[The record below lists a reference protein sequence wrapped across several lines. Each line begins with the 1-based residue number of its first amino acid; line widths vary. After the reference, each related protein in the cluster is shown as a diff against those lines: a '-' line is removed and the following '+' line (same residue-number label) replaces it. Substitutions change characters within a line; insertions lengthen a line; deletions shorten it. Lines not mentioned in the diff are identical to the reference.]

1 MSQHH
6 TAILNLLHVNMAV
19 DTDGMTSQQVKDAKA
34 TAKRAINAQNGGRP
48 AIDAAAKLVEQ
59 GVAAEY
65 LCPEGKLVGL
75 ETMAKIADHLE
86 NGIDVTLLQQ
96 FSPSQILAG
105 LDEVQLA
112 SLKPAVEVVAET
124 EALVAEVEV
133 VADTVVAEAET
144 EAPKAEVEV
153 EAKPEMY
160 TCAGSG
166 RKATTQQLRI
176 APLHVLKAKLGKD
189 LLTEQDLVSN
199 AYLPLFTQWKDERN
213 SLANGL
219 STIRAGQAKHAEA
232 EAQKANWASFCKSL
246 KYGEVG
252 EYNGTQFRKC
262 SYYNTVFK
270 ACDARFPPLSFIKD
284 NTKNGITPTP
294 DAAAARF
301 TCGPRKQQEWEMTL
315 DNSLSFEELAS
326 CINVA
331 EKEEAALRKS
341 ADMKRAREENQRQ
354 GSNRGQQMSKA
365 DELAGLDEYRKNQD
379 SWTGARRERGSRG
392 DQKRAS
398 SQLAEDMIDG

>member
-6 TAILNLLHVNMAV
+6 TAILNLLHVNLLV
-19 DTDGMTSQQVKDAKA
+19 NTDGMTSQQAKDAKA
-34 TAKRAINAQNGGRP
+34 TAKLDVNVQNGGKP

-65 LCPEGKLVGL
+65 LCPEGKLIGL

-86 NGIDVTLLQQ
+86 NGADVTALQQ
-96 FSPSQILAG
+96 FSPSDILAG
-105 LDEVQLA
+105 LSSEQLA
-112 SLKPAVEVVAET
+112 SLKPVEVVAET
-124 EALVAEVEV
+124 EAPVAEVEV
-133 VADTVVAEAET
+133 VADTVVTEAEI
-144 EAPKAEVEV
+144 EAPKAEVVV
-153 EAKPEMY
+153 EAKPEMFN
-160 TCAGSG
+160 CAGSG
-166 RKATTQQLRI
+166 RKATAQQLRI

-232 EAQKANWASFCKSL
+232 EAQKASWASFCKSL

-341 ADMKRAREENQRQ
+341 ADMKRAREEKQRQ

-365 DELAGLDEYRKNQD
+365 DEQAGLAEYRQNQD
-379 SWTGARRERGSRG
+379 AWTGTRRERGSRG

-398 SQLAEDMIDG
+398 SQLAEDMIGG